1 MLTLPEHI
9 IKVEPITP
17 SISISWML
25 GSRCNYDCMYCPTEL
40 HDVTSKHPS
49 FEQLVSVWDS
59 MVKKTQHQHIG
70 YKLSFTG
77 GEVSAN
83 RNFIPLLEH
92 IRSSNVTINQI
103 VVTTNGSA
111 SEKYYIRLSHLV
123 DAISFSVHSEFFN
136 EQDFFN
142 KVLAVSKLMQ
152 RPKKSTHVN
161 IMDEFWNQQRIPLY
175 TAWLDQHNISYSVN
189 KIDYLQKIRSTPV
202 LKGVYNIEQI

>member
-1 MLTLPEHI
+1 M
-9 IKVEPITP
+9 
-17 SISISWML
+17 
-25 GSRCNYDCMYCPTEL
+25 
-40 HDVTSKHPS
+40 TSKHPS
-49 FEQLVSVWDS
+49 LDQLVAVWDS
-59 MVKKTQHQHIG
+59 MVRKTQHKKLG

-92 IRSSNVTINQI
+92 IRSSNVTVNQI
-103 VVTTNGSA
+103 VITTNGSA
-111 SEKYYIRLSHLV
+111 SENYYIKLSRLV

-142 KVLAVSKLMQ
+142 KVLVVDQLMQ
-152 RPKKSTHVN
+152 RPHKSTHVN

-189 KIDYLQKIRSTPV
+189 KINYLQQTRNEPTFN
-202 LKGVYNIEQI
+202 GVYNLEQI

>member
-9 IKVEPITP
+9 IKVEPTIP
-17 SISISWML
+17 SVSISWML

-40 HDVTSKHPS
+40 HDMTSKHPS
-49 FEQLVSVWDS
+49 LDQLVAVWDS
-59 MVKKTQHQHIG
+59 MVRKTQHKKLG

-92 IRSSNVTINQI
+92 IRSSNVTVNQI
-103 VVTTNGSA
+103 VITTNGSA
-111 SEKYYIRLSHLV
+111 SENYYIKLSRLV

-142 KVLAVSKLMQ
+142 KVLVVDQLMQ
-152 RPKKSTHVN
+152 RPHKSTHVN

-189 KIDYLQKIRSTPV
+189 KINYLQQTRNEPTFN
-202 LKGVYNIEQI
+202 GVYNLEQI